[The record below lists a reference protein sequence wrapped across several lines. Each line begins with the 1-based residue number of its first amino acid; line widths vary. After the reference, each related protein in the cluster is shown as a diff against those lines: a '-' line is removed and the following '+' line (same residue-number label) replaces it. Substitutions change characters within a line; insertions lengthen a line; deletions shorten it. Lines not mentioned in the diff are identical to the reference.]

1 MSRRSIQLR
10 QIPLWQVVP
19 LVFVPPVVVA
29 AASLYLDSTLTPFL
43 YTCALS
49 LVALLVLIS
58 PHSRLRWA
66 LAGAVVLLGLLVVI
80 SGVNV
85 VALATAAFT
94 SALFSLRGGV

>member
-1 MSRRSIQLR
+1 MSRHSILHR
-10 QIPLWQVVP
+10 RVPLWQVVP
-19 LVFVPPVVVA
+19 LVFVPPVIVA

-49 LVALLVLIS
+49 LVVLLLLIS

-66 LAGAVVLLGLLVVI
+66 LAGAVVLLGLAVVL

-85 VALATAAFT
+85 VDLAVAALS
-94 SALFSLRGGV
+94 SALFSLRGGA

>member
-1 MSRRSIQLR
+1 MSRHSIQHNR
-10 QIPLWQVVP
+10 VPLWQVVP
-19 LVFVPPVVVA
+19 LVFVPPVIVA

-49 LVALLVLIS
+49 LVVLLLLIS

-66 LAGAVVLLGLLVVI
+66 LAGAVVLFGLVVII

-85 VALATAAFT
+85 IDLATAAFT
-94 SALFSLRGGV
+94 SALLSLRNGI